1 MDSELEKYIRR
12 SISDIARKC
21 RVTDII
27 VIQKIKQ
34 ILTIWIIMC
43 WYGDINKLKIAE
55 EDIPIYKVMVIKH
68 DENEHFISFF
78 REAVYKK
85 NALMTSKIACDS
97 FGFVQKALHSYSIKN
112 TLADT
117 DTYILG
123 KDRYDTIIISS
134 LRGDMV
140 ESYDGLVKYG
150 RLKLILG
157 YIPKGSRYCE
167 NDYGE
172 IVSNQLVMTKICSE
186 KELRELSK

>member
-1 MDSELEKYIRR
+1 
-12 SISDIARKC
+12 
-21 RVTDII
+21 
-27 VIQKIKQ
+27 
-34 ILTIWIIMC
+34 MC

-85 NALMTSKIACDS
+85 NALTTSKIKYNI
-97 FGFVQKALHSYSIKN
+97 FGIVNKALHSYSIKN
-112 TLADT
+112 TLADV
-117 DTYILG
+117 DTYRLG
-123 KDRYDTIIISS
+123 EDRYDAIIISS
-134 LRGDMV
+134 LWGDIV
-140 ESYDGLVKYG
+140 ERYDCLLERG

>member
-1 MDSELEKYIRR
+1 
-12 SISDIARKC
+12 
-21 RVTDII
+21 
-27 VIQKIKQ
+27 
-34 ILTIWIIMC
+34 MC
-43 WYGDINKLKIAE
+43 WAGDINKLKIAE

-85 NALMTSKIACDS
+85 NALMTSNIEYNCL
-97 FGFVQKALHSYSIKN
+97 GFVHKALHSYSIKN

-117 DTYILG
+117 DIYILG
-123 KDRYDTIIISS
+123 KDIYDSIIISS
-134 LRGDMV
+134 LCSDIVV
-140 ESYDGLVKYG
+140 ENYDYPLEIG

-157 YIPKGSRYCE
+157 YIPKGSKYCE

-186 KELRELSK
+186 KELKELSKQLSLRTILVTESLILKNFEKTMKKIKNFLWRS